1 MILQVQLI
9 IDEEAL
15 VEAISD
21 FPGGSDAFL
30 QLLTELGNWS
40 RRLQEY
46 LLGDTKG
53 FSMKERVVWFDK
65 KPEDADELEELFGRV
80 NEIRQLIG
88 SVLRGT
94 FVREQVLNRVLP
106 LIFREVM
113 DFGFLNV
120 GFPELSVPERDLRAA
135 LEALP
140 KQ

>member
-1 MILQVQLI
+1 MIQVQLI

-15 VEAISD
+15 VEAISE

-30 QLLTELGNWS
+30 QLLTELGNLS

-46 LLGDTKG
+46 LLGEIKG
-53 FSMKERVVWFDK
+53 LSVEERVKWFTEY
-65 KPEDADELEELFGRV
+65 PDEAEELRDIFVRMD
-80 NEIRQLIG
+80 EIRQQVNA
-88 SVLRGT
+88 VLEGT
-94 FVREQVLNRVLP
+94 FVCEQVLNRVLP